1 MKKLLALILCGA
13 LTLSM
18 TACGGSKTEEAP
30 AAQEEAAV
38 VEEPAEAEA
47 EVSEEMCSDET
58 FAALQEIF
66 GYLTYLHNQTVD
78 IYTDDQIAADPELEE
93 ALNESADAINQLGEL
108 TQEEISEDDALA
120 LVDAM
125 ETLADALYAA
135 VEEMVGSIDETCSD
149 ETFATLQENYQ
160 LLAEA
165 YNVVVDAYMSDE
177 IEQDDEVESHL
188 AQAKELIETL
198 GEVEQTDLAES
209 DAESTID
216 AMVAIYE
223 YLEAILEAM

>member
-30 AAQEEAAV
+30 ASQEKAAAA
-38 VEEPAEAEA
+38 EETEEA
-47 EVSEEMCSDET
+47 EVTEEMCSDET

-66 GYLTYLHNQTVD
+66 GYLTDLHNQTVD
-78 IYTDDQIAADPELEE
+78 IYSDEQIAADPELED
-93 ALNESADAINQLGEL
+93 ALNQSADAINQLGEL
-108 TQEEISEDDALA
+108 SQEEISEEDALA

-135 VEEMVGSIDETCSD
+135 VEEMVGSVEDTCSD
-149 ETFATLQENYQ
+149 ETFAVLQENYQ
-160 LLAEA
+160 LLVDA
-165 YNVVVDAYMSDE
+165 YNVVADAYLSDE

-209 DAESTID
+209 DAQSTID
-216 AMVAIYE
+216 AMLAIYE
-223 YLEAILEAM
+223 YLEAIVDAM